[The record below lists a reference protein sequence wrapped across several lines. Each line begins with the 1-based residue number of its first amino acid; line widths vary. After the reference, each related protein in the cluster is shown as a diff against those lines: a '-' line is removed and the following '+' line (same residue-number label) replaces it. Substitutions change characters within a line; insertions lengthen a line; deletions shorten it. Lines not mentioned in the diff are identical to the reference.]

1 MTVVA
6 GEMSAGAVSAPV
18 ATARLRPDAEP
29 VAARPAAV
37 STRECRVW
45 AGGEAIPAAIA
56 AAFVVGVPLRL
67 LLPADTRYLLVIIV
81 LASVSG
87 VGVLARPDLLARPAV
102 GLVRALAGFVTSV
115 ATPALAAGR
124 YVKVHGHAHGATGSR
139 LRRKIA
145 KHEAGH
151 AVAARALGGRVLSAV
166 VYDGDRGGLV
176 HARLPGEPQA
186 AVTFLLAGQYA
197 VNSSEGAGA
206 DNDAI
211 RKVLREVPSKDRAQ
225 VKAHAKKHARRIVS
239 SRSGEIRR
247 DARTLDEKGR
257 L

>member
-1 MTVVA
+1 MQVNA
-6 GEMSAGAVSAPV
+6 NP
-18 ATARLRPDAEP
+18 ATS
-29 VAARPAAV
+29 RPATV
-37 STRECRVW
+37 SPRECRVW
-45 AGGEAIPAAIA
+45 DGGEAIPAAIA

-67 LLPADTRYLLVIIV
+67 VLPADTRYLLVVIV

-102 GLVRALAGFVTSV
+102 WLVRALAGFVTSV

-124 YVKVHGHAHGATGSR
+124 YVQVHGHAHGATGSR

-151 AVAARALGGRVLSAV
+151 AVAARALGGRVVSAV
-166 VYDGDRGGLV
+166 VYDGGQGGLV
-176 HARLPGEPQA
+176 QARLPSEPQA

-206 DNDAI
+206 DNDLI
-211 RKVLREVPSKDRAQ
+211 RKVLREVPSRDRAQ
-225 VKAHAKKHARRIVS
+225 VKTDAKKHARRIVS
-239 SRSGEIRR
+239 SRRGEIRR
-247 DARTLDEKGR
+247 DARQLDEKGR